1 MQRMRCSYDALVA
14 GPLDRVW
21 AAVTDVDA
29 VLAAL
34 PAATLV
40 RDGDV
45 ATGSLT
51 CRLNGGQVTYRINAR
66 AEPSADD
73 PHSALVVVTGKEAR
87 GDGTMAATL
96 TVTVAAEGSATRL
109 DLNGDAEATGR
120 AAGADEQAWSRVLA
134 RLVDAAVTDRLP
146 DGDAPATA
154 PADRTGDDVP
164 LTEALPD
171 PIEALTAGGIGRRP
185 RILVGLAVAALLV
198 AMGWLLSRGG
208 RRARR

>member
-1 MQRMRCSYDALVA
+1 MQRMRCSYNALVA

-51 CRLNGGQVTYRINAR
+51 CKLNGGQVTYRINAR
-66 AEPSADD
+66 AEPNAED

-87 GDGTMAATL
+87 GGGTVAATL
-96 TVTVAAEGSATRL
+96 TLTAAAEGPATRL
-109 DLNGDAEATGR
+109 DLRGDADATGR
-120 AAGADEQAWSRVLA
+120 AAGADEQAWSRVLG
-134 RLVDAAVTDRLP
+134 RLVDAVVTDRLP
-146 DGDAPATA
+146 EGDAPLAA
-154 PADRTGDDVP
+154 SDDVP
-164 LTEALPD
+164 LTNAVPD
-171 PIEALTAGGIGRRP
+171 PLDALTDDGIGRRP
-185 RILVGLAVAALLV
+185 RLLLGLAVAGLLLAL
-198 AMGWLLSRGG
+198 GWLLSRGG